1 MIERLLP
8 TDVSCAATRAESVP
22 DGTLFPEEEA
32 LVAKSVAKR
41 RNDFATARAC
51 ARRAMAGL
59 GLPPVPVLHGH
70 RGRPLWPEGIV
81 GSLTHCA
88 GYRAAA
94 LARARDVLSLGID
107 AEPHAPLPDGVREL
121 VTLPSERQRIG
132 PQAPEGS
139 GELHWDRVL
148 FSAKESVFKTWYPVT
163 GIELDFIQAD
173 LTFHRTDIAGA
184 ADTADIAD
192 AAGAADTADVAD
204 GGDATVGPGAAE
216 GTFTAR
222 LLLTDPAL
230 PTTFHGRWRV
240 EDGIVATAV
249 LVRPDWRESDGM

>member
-8 TDVSCAATRAESVP
+8 DDVSCAATREETVP

-32 LVAKSVAKR
+32 LMARSVAKR

-59 GLPPVPVLHGH
+59 GLPPVAVLHGH
-70 RGRPLWPEGIV
+70 RGKPLWPEGIV
-81 GSLTHCA
+81 GSLTHCH

-94 LARARDVLSLGID
+94 LAREQDVLSLGID
-107 AEPHAPLPDGVREL
+107 AEPHAPLPEGVREL
-121 VTLPSERQRIG
+121 VTLPAERERIG
-132 PQAPEGS
+132 PQAEEGS
-139 GELHWDRVL
+139 GALHWDRVL

-163 GIELDFIQAD
+163 GVELDFTEAD
-173 LTFHRTDIAGA
+173 LTMHQESDP
-184 ADTADIAD
+184 
-192 AAGAADTADVAD
+192 
-204 GGDATVGPGAAE
+204 GGGGTPGAAR

-230 PTTFHGRWRV
+230 PTTLRGRWRI
-240 EDGIVATAV
+240 EDGVIATAV
-249 LVRPDWRESDGM
+249 LVRPNWREEGGA

>member
-1 MIERLLP
+1 MIELLLP
-8 TDVSCAATRAESVP
+8 ADVSCAATRAETVP
-22 DGTLFPEEEA
+22 EEPLFPEEEA

-81 GSLTHCA
+81 GSLTHCN

-94 LARARDVLSLGID
+94 LARATDVLSLGID
-107 AEPHAPLPDGVREL
+107 AEPHAQLPSGVREL
-121 VTLPSERQRIG
+121 VTLPAERERIG
-132 PQAPEGS
+132 PPVPEGTD
-139 GELHWDRVL
+139 EIHWDRVL

-163 GIELDFIQAD
+163 GVELDFIEAD
-173 LTFHRTDIAGA
+173 LTFHRTDGAG
-184 ADTADIAD
+184 DGDNRLPHG
-192 AAGAADTADVAD
+192 GA
-204 GGDATVGPGAAE
+204 AAE
-216 GTFTAR
+216 GTFSAR

-230 PTTFHGRWRV
+230 PTTLHGRWRI
-240 EDGIVATAV
+240 EDGIVATSV
-249 LVRPDWRESDGM
+249 LVRPDWKDREGA

>member
-8 TDVSCAATRAESVP
+8 DDVSCAATREETVP

-32 LVAKSVAKR
+32 LMARSVAKR

-59 GLPPVPVLHGH
+59 GLPPVAVLHGH
-70 RGRPLWPEGIV
+70 RGKPLWPEGIV
-81 GSLTHCA
+81 GSLTHCH

-94 LARARDVLSLGID
+94 LAREQDVLSLGID
-107 AEPHAPLPDGVREL
+107 AEPHAPLPEGVREL
-121 VTLPSERQRIG
+121 VTLPAERERIG
-132 PQAPEGS
+132 PQAEEGS
-139 GELHWDRVL
+139 GALHWDRVL

-163 GIELDFIQAD
+163 GVELDFVEAD
-173 LTFHRTDIAGA
+173 LTMHQESDP
-184 ADTADIAD
+184 
-192 AAGAADTADVAD
+192 
-204 GGDATVGPGAAE
+204 GGGGTPGAAR

-230 PTTFHGRWRV
+230 PTTLRGRWRI
-240 EDGIVATAV
+240 EDGVIATAV
-249 LVRPDWRESDGM
+249 LVRPNWREENGA

>member
-8 TDVSCAATRAESVP
+8 ADVSCAATRAETVA

-32 LVAKSVAKR
+32 LIAKSVAKR

-59 GLPPVPVLHGH
+59 GLPPVAVLHGH

-81 GSLTHCA
+81 GSLTHCG

-107 AEPHAPLPDGVREL
+107 AEPHAPLPTGVREL
-121 VTLPSERQRIG
+121 VTLPAERERIG
-132 PQAPEGS
+132 PPAPEGT
-139 GELHWDRVL
+139 GEIHWDRVL
-148 FSAKESVFKTWYPVT
+148 FSAKESVFKTWYPIT
-163 GIELDFIQAD
+163 GVELDFIEAD
-173 LTFHRTDIAGA
+173 LTFHRVQDQ
-184 ADTADIAD
+184 
-192 AAGAADTADVAD
+192 
-204 GGDATVGPGAAE
+204 GGGERLQGGPGTAE
-216 GTFTAR
+216 GTFAAR

-230 PTTFHGRWRV
+230 PTTLHGQWRI

-249 LVRPDWRESDGM
+249 LVRPDWRASDGS